1 MRGKWLGI
9 WKMSKGA
16 EKMLRRM
23 IQPNADLR
31 CTAPEVLQDPYW
43 DASLPAPGHK
53 KLASSVTP
61 DKSKSYNGVS
71 PLSSR
76 RASKV
81 QAEREQTKRK
91 HYDKENSPITVPK
104 SKKTPS
110 RQRVL
115 SGTDGLS
122 MHFLLIADVNDPFLV
137 LSLTK
142 RRPNVNAHLLTP
154 PRPRESR
161 SALKQNSPKVHD
173 KENVMAQQKAIP
185 LKIPSARGLA
195 RKPSALG
202 NRTTQIRNAE
212 NSWGGALD
220 KSVSETDRSKGSV
233 RDRMREWELER
244 ARLRE
249 MERVGESDTPDVE
262 QDTERARLRE
272 MERVGE
278 SDTPDIEQETERHRP
293 VRKRSR
299 LGDIM
304 PPVPPSP
311 GIVSRSS
318 SSRLH
323 CNGYPQMHTLHR
335 SGRVIPSHGLCLR
348 DSSSKLI
355 TQLHRRHLCR
365 LCQVCFITF
374 VL

>member
-1 MRGKWLGI
+1 MRGKWLGS

-43 DASLPAPGHK
+43 NALLPVPGHK
-53 KLASSVTP
+53 KLASGGTP
-61 DKSKSYNGVS
+61 DKSKSHNGVS

-81 QAEREQTKRK
+81 QQAEREQTKRRC
-91 HYDKENSPITVPK
+91 HDKENSPITVPTP
-104 SKKTPS
+104 KKAPS

-122 MHFLLIADVNDPFLV
+122 LRFPLIADIDDPFLV

-142 RRPNVNAHLLTP
+142 RRPNVDAHLHTP
-154 PRPRESR
+154 PRSRESR
-161 SALKQNSPKVHD
+161 HALKQNSPKIQD
-173 KENVMAQQKAIP
+173 KENVIARQKVVP
-185 LKIPSARGLA
+185 RKTPSTRGLA

-202 NRTTQIRNAE
+202 DRTTQIRNAE
-212 NSWGGALD
+212 NSRVGTLD
-220 KSVSETDRSKGSV
+220 KSVSETDKSKGSV

-262 QDTERARLRE
+262 Q
-272 MERVGE
+272 
-278 SDTPDIEQETERHRP
+278 ETERQLP
-293 VRKRSR
+293 VRKPSR
-299 LGDIM
+299 VGDAM

-311 GIVSRSS
+311 GIVFCSR
-318 SSRLH
+318 
-323 CNGYPQMHTLHR
+323 
-335 SGRVIPSHGLCLR
+335 
-348 DSSSKLI
+348 
-355 TQLHRRHLCR
+355 
-365 LCQVCFITF
+365 FILVTW
-374 VL
+374 

>member
-1 MRGKWLGI
+1 
-9 WKMSKGA
+9 
-16 EKMLRRM
+16 MLRRM

-43 DASLPAPGHK
+43 AASLTAPGHK
-53 KLASSVTP
+53 KLANGGIP

-76 RASKV
+76 RASKAR

-91 HYDKENSPITVPK
+91 YHDKENSPITVPNPK
-104 SKKTPS
+104 PKKAPS

-122 MHFLLIADVNDPFLV
+122 LRFLLITDINDPSLV

-142 RRPNVNAHLLTP
+142 RQPNVKAHMHTP
-154 PRPRESR
+154 PRPRECVSI
-161 SALKQNSPKVHD
+161 LKQNSPKVQGND
-173 KENVMAQQKAIP
+173 NAIAEQKVVP
-185 LKIPSARGLA
+185 RKTPSARGLA

-202 NRTTQIRNAE
+202 DRTTQIRNNE
-212 NSWGGALD
+212 NSWAGALD

-262 QDTERARLRE
+262 R
-272 MERVGE
+272 
-278 SDTPDIEQETERHRP
+278 ETECHLP
-293 VRKRSR
+293 VRKPSR
-299 LGDIM
+299 LGDIIL
-304 PPVPPSP
+304 PVPPSP
-311 GIVSRSS
+311 GIVFHSTSIS
-318 SSRLH
+318 
-323 CNGYPQMHTLHR
+323 
-335 SGRVIPSHGLCLR
+335 VAW
-348 DSSSKLI
+348 
-355 TQLHRRHLCR
+355 
-365 LCQVCFITF
+365 
-374 VL
+374 

>member
-1 MRGKWLGI
+1 MRGKWLGS

-31 CTAPEVLQDPYW
+31 CTAPEVLQDTYW

-53 KLASSVTP
+53 KPASSRTP
-61 DKSKSYNGVS
+61 DKSKSHNGGS

-81 QAEREQTKRK
+81 QQAEREQTKRR
-91 HYDKENSPITVPK
+91 HHDKENSPITVPNP
-104 SKKTPS
+104 KKAPS

-122 MHFLLIADVNDPFLV
+122 LHLLLIANVNDPFLV

-142 RRPNVNAHLLTP
+142 RRPNVDAHLHTP
-154 PRPRESR
+154 PRPRDSR
-161 SALKQNSPKVHD
+161 SALKKNSPKVQD
-173 KENVMAQQKAIP
+173 KENIIAQQKVVP
-185 LKIPSARGLA
+185 RKTPSARGLA

-202 NRTTQIRNAE
+202 DRTTQIRNAE
-212 NSWGGALD
+212 NAWAGTLD
-220 KSVSETDRSKGSV
+220 KSVSEGDRSKGSV

-249 MERVGESDTPDVE
+249 MERVSESDTPDVE
-262 QDTERARLRE
+262 Q
-272 MERVGE
+272 
-278 SDTPDIEQETERHRP
+278 ETERHLP
-293 VRKRSR
+293 VRKPSR
-299 LGDIM
+299 LGEIM

-311 GIVSRSS
+311 GIVSRS
-318 SSRLH
+318 R
-323 CNGYPQMHTLHR
+323 YIA
-335 SGRVIPSHGLCLR
+335 VAW
-348 DSSSKLI
+348 
-355 TQLHRRHLCR
+355 
-365 LCQVCFITF
+365 
-374 VL
+374 

>member
-1 MRGKWLGI
+1 
-9 WKMSKGA
+9 
-16 EKMLRRM
+16 MLRRM

-43 DASLPAPGHK
+43 DASLLPPGYK
-53 KLASSVTP
+53 KLASSGTS
-61 DKSKSYNGVS
+61 DKSKSHNGVS

-81 QAEREQTKRK
+81 QQAEREQTKRRR
-91 HYDKENSPITVPK
+91 YDKENSPMTVPNPK
-104 SKKTPS
+104 NPKKAPS

-115 SGTDGLS
+115 SGTDGVSLRL
-122 MHFLLIADVNDPFLV
+122 LLIVDVNDPFLV

-142 RRPNVNAHLLTP
+142 RRPNVDPHLRTS

-161 SALKQNSPKVHD
+161 SALKQNSPKVQD
-173 KENVMAQQKAIP
+173 KENVIAQQKVVP
-185 LKIPSARGLA
+185 RKTPSTRGLV

-202 NRTTQIRNAE
+202 DRTLQIRNAE
-212 NSWGGALD
+212 NSWAGTLD

-262 QDTERARLRE
+262 Q
-272 MERVGE
+272 
-278 SDTPDIEQETERHRP
+278 ETERHLP
-293 VRKRSR
+293 IRKPSR

-304 PPVPPSP
+304 SPVPPSP
-311 GIVSRSS
+311 GIVFRSRF
-318 SSRLH
+318 
-323 CNGYPQMHTLHR
+323 
-335 SGRVIPSHGLCLR
+335 IP
-348 DSSSKLI
+348 
-355 TQLHRRHLCR
+355 
-365 LCQVCFITF
+365 VAW
-374 VL
+374 

>member
-1 MRGKWLGI
+1 MRGKWLGS

-43 DASLPAPGHK
+43 DASLPALGHK
-53 KLASSVTP
+53 KLASSGTP
-61 DKSKSYNGVS
+61 DKSKSYTGVS

-76 RASKV
+76 RPSKIQ

-91 HYDKENSPITVPK
+91 HYDKENSPIAVPNP
-104 SKKTPS
+104 KKAHS
-110 RQRVL
+110 RQRVP

-122 MHFLLIADVNDPFLV
+122 LRFLLIADVNDPFLV

-142 RRPNVNAHLLTP
+142 RRPNVNTHLHIP
-154 PRPRESR
+154 SRPREST
-161 SALKQNSPKVHD
+161 SALKQNSPKVQY
-173 KENVMAQQKAIP
+173 KENAIAHQKVVP
-185 LKIPSARGLA
+185 RKTPSARGLT

-202 NRTTQIRNAE
+202 DRTMQIRNAE
-212 NSWGGALD
+212 NSWTGALD

-262 QDTERARLRE
+262 QGTEHHL
-272 MERVGE
+272 
-278 SDTPDIEQETERHRP
+278 P
-293 VRKRSR
+293 VRKPSR

-304 PPVPPSP
+304 PTVPPSP
-311 GIVSRSS
+311 GIVFSVLRSP
-318 SSRLH
+318 RLH
-323 CNGYPQMHTLHR
+323 GNDYPHRCTL
-335 SGRVIPSHGLCLR
+335 LT
-348 DSSSKLI
+348 D
-355 TQLHRRHLCR
+355 QAE
-365 LCQVCFITF
+365 
-374 VL
+374 

>member
-1 MRGKWLGI
+1 MRGKWHGS

-43 DASLPAPGHK
+43 DALLPAPGHK
-53 KLASSVTP
+53 KLASSGTP
-61 DKSKSYNGVS
+61 DKSKSHNGAS

-76 RASKV
+76 RASKFQ

-91 HYDKENSPITVPK
+91 NYDKENSPITVPNP
-104 SKKTPS
+104 KKAPS

-122 MHFLLIADVNDPFLV
+122 LPSLLIADVNDSFLV

-154 PRPRESR
+154 PRPREST
-161 SALKQNSPKVHD
+161 SALKQNSPKVQD
-173 KENVMAQQKAIP
+173 KENVIPQQKVVP
-185 LKIPSARGLA
+185 RKTPSVRGLA

-202 NRTTQIRNAE
+202 DRTTQIRNAE
-212 NSWGGALD
+212 NSSAGALD
-220 KSVSETDRSKGSV
+220 KSVGETDRSKGSV

-249 MERVGESDTPDVE
+249 MERVGESDTPDV
-262 QDTERARLRE
+262 D
-272 MERVGE
+272 
-278 SDTPDIEQETERHRP
+278 QETDRHLP
-293 VRKRSR
+293 VRKPSR
-299 LGDIM
+299 FGDIM
-304 PPVPPSP
+304 PQVPPSP
-311 GIVSRSS
+311 GTVSRSS

-323 CNGYPQMHTLHR
+323 GNDRPHRCTLFT
-335 SGRVIPSHGLCLR
+335 
-348 DSSSKLI
+348 D
-355 TQLHRRHLCR
+355 
-365 LCQVCFITF
+365 QVE
-374 VL
+374 

>member
-1 MRGKWLGI
+1 MRGKWFGS

-31 CTAPEVLQDPYW
+31 CTAPDVLQDPYW
-43 DASLPAPGHK
+43 DASLPVPGHK
-53 KLASSVTP
+53 KLAGSGTP
-61 DKSKSYNGVS
+61 DKSKSHNGVS

-76 RASKV
+76 RAFKV
-81 QAEREQTKRK
+81 QQAAREQTKRRR
-91 HYDKENSPITVPK
+91 YDKENSPMTVPNQ
-104 SKKTPS
+104 KKAPA

-122 MHFLLIADVNDPFLV
+122 LRLLLIADINDPFLV

-142 RRPNVNAHLLTP
+142 RRPNVDAHLHAP
-154 PRPRESR
+154 PRPRDCG
-161 SALKQNSPKVHD
+161 SALKQTSPKVQD
-173 KENVMAQQKAIP
+173 KENSTAQKVVP
-185 LKIPSARGLA
+185 RKTPSARGVA

-202 NRTTQIRNAE
+202 DRTTQIRNAE
-212 NSWGGALD
+212 NSLTGALD

-262 QDTERARLRE
+262 Q
-272 MERVGE
+272 
-278 SDTPDIEQETERHRP
+278 ETERHLP
-293 VRKRSR
+293 VRKPSR

-311 GIVSRSS
+311 GIVF
-318 SSRLH
+318 
-323 CNGYPQMHTLHR
+323 GPTF
-335 SGRVIPSHGLCLR
+335 IP
-348 DSSSKLI
+348 
-355 TQLHRRHLCR
+355 
-365 LCQVCFITF
+365 VAW
-374 VL
+374 

>member
-1 MRGKWLGI
+1 MRGKWLGS

-31 CTAPEVLQDPYW
+31 CTAPEVLQDTYW

-53 KLASSVTP
+53 KPASSGTP
-61 DKSKSYNGVS
+61 DKSKSHNGGS

-81 QAEREQTKRK
+81 QQAEREQTKRR
-91 HYDKENSPITVPK
+91 HHDKENSPITVPNP
-104 SKKTPS
+104 KKAPS

-122 MHFLLIADVNDPFLV
+122 LRLLLIANVNDPFLV

-142 RRPNVNAHLLTP
+142 RRPNVDAHLHTP
-154 PRPRESR
+154 PRPRDSR
-161 SALKQNSPKVHD
+161 SALKKNSPKVQD
-173 KENVMAQQKAIP
+173 KENIIAQQKVVP
-185 LKIPSARGLA
+185 RKTPSARGLA

-202 NRTTQIRNAE
+202 DRTTQIRNAE
-212 NSWGGALD
+212 NAWAGTLD
-220 KSVSETDRSKGSV
+220 KSVSEGDRSKGSV

-249 MERVGESDTPDVE
+249 MERVSESDTPDVE
-262 QDTERARLRE
+262 Q
-272 MERVGE
+272 
-278 SDTPDIEQETERHRP
+278 ETERHLP
-293 VRKRSR
+293 VRKPSR
-299 LGDIM
+299 LGEIM

-311 GIVSRSS
+311 GIVSRS
-318 SSRLH
+318 R
-323 CNGYPQMHTLHR
+323 YIA
-335 SGRVIPSHGLCLR
+335 VAW
-348 DSSSKLI
+348 
-355 TQLHRRHLCR
+355 
-365 LCQVCFITF
+365 
-374 VL
+374 

>member
-1 MRGKWLGI
+1 
-9 WKMSKGA
+9 MSKGA

-31 CTAPEVLQDPYW
+31 CTAPEVLRDPYW

-53 KLASSVTP
+53 KLASSGTP

-76 RASKV
+76 CASKV
-81 QAEREQTKRK
+81 QQAEREQTKRK
-91 HYDKENSPITVPK
+91 HYDKENSPITVPNP
-104 SKKTPS
+104 KKAPS

-122 MHFLLIADVNDPFLV
+122 LHFLLIADVNGAFLV

-142 RRPNVNAHLLTP
+142 RRPNVNAHLHTP
-154 PRPRESR
+154 PRPREST
-161 SALKQNSPKVHD
+161 SALKHNSPKVQD
-173 KENVMAQQKAIP
+173 KENAIAQQKIVP
-185 LKIPSARGLA
+185 RKTPSARGLA

-202 NRTTQIRNAE
+202 DRTTQIRNAE
-212 NSWGGALD
+212 NSWAGALD
-220 KSVSETDRSKGSV
+220 KSVSETDKSKGSV

-262 QDTERARLRE
+262 Q
-272 MERVGE
+272 
-278 SDTPDIEQETERHRP
+278 ETERHFP
-293 VRKRSR
+293 VRKSSR

-311 GIVSRSS
+311 GIVFRS
-318 SSRLH
+318 
-323 CNGYPQMHTLHR
+323 TF
-335 SGRVIPSHGLCLR
+335 IP
-348 DSSSKLI
+348 
-355 TQLHRRHLCR
+355 
-365 LCQVCFITF
+365 VAW
-374 VL
+374 

>member
-1 MRGKWLGI
+1 MRGKWLGS

-16 EKMLRRM
+16 EKMLRRL

-31 CTAPEVLQDPYW
+31 CTAPEILQDPYW

-53 KLASSVTP
+53 KLASSGAP
-61 DKSKSYNGVS
+61 DKPKSYNGVS

-76 RASKV
+76 RVSKV
-81 QAEREQTKRK
+81 QQAEREQTKRK
-91 HYDKENSPITVPK
+91 HYDKENSPLTVPNP
-104 SKKTPS
+104 KKAPS

-122 MHFLLIADVNDPFLV
+122 LRLLLIADVNDAFLV

-142 RRPNVNAHLLTP
+142 RRPNVNAYLHTP

-161 SALKQNSPKVHD
+161 SALKQNSPKIQD
-173 KENVMAQQKAIP
+173 KENAIAQQKVVP
-185 LKIPSARGLA
+185 RKSPSARGLA

-202 NRTTQIRNAE
+202 DRTMQIRNAE
-212 NSWGGALD
+212 NSWAGTLD
-220 KSVSETDRSKGSV
+220 KSVSETDKSKGSV

-262 QDTERARLRE
+262 Q
-272 MERVGE
+272 
-278 SDTPDIEQETERHRP
+278 ETERRLP
-293 VRKRSR
+293 VRKPSR

-304 PPVPPSP
+304 PPVSPSP
-311 GIVSRSS
+311 GIVFRS
-318 SSRLH
+318 
-323 CNGYPQMHTLHR
+323 TF
-335 SGRVIPSHGLCLR
+335 IP
-348 DSSSKLI
+348 
-355 TQLHRRHLCR
+355 
-365 LCQVCFITF
+365 VAW
-374 VL
+374 